1 LNDNPC
7 FNEDKMKITYTQY
20 VPDPALRGTT
30 TNLPAHV
37 AQVLIASGQATAAP
51 LPRYGTTDWL
61 TERAEMS
68 KRAVPAPGDV
78 DPNVKGVE
86 WGIRDKVHTDPFSRV
101 VVIRREGAETTFY
114 AVPPTDAP
122 ASVVRR
128 FEELVSG
135 VVLSPEAEQ
144 ARRERLER
152 EQYEQQ
158 QAEKKGTLAT
168 LFGN

>member
-1 LNDNPC
+1 MRIRWTNHPY
-7 FNEDKMKITYTQY
+7 DKSKNGQTDH
-20 VPDPALRGTT
+20 VPRSVYDAALTFKQGE
-30 TNLPAHV
+30 PV
-37 AQVLIASGQATAAP
+37 QAP
-51 LPRYGTTDWL
+51 PYGTSAWL

-158 QAEKKGTLAT
+158 QAEKKGTFAT